1 MRIIISAVICIII
14 SSCCVS
20 KVSQGSDTTY
30 ITKAE
35 YREILRDTTVFVPI
49 IQEKV
54 VNSTRD
60 TSSRLETSYS
70 ISVAEINDGVLSHSL
85 ENKPYI
91 MPIKVY
97 YKDIARAETTE
108 NLVTNTI
115 IQEVERD
122 FLWWES
128 ALMWLGKI
136 FLIVIVAAIAILVIK
151 AKV

>member
-1 MRIIISAVICIII
+1 MRVIISAVICIII

-20 KVSQGSDTTY
+20 KISQGSDTTY
-30 ITKAE
+30 ITKVE

-97 YKDIARAETTE
+97 YKDIARVKTTE
-108 NLVTNTI
+108 SLVTNTI
-115 IQEVERD
+115 VQEVERD

>member
-30 ITKAE
+30 ITKVE

-97 YKDIARAETTE
+97 YKDIARTETTE
-108 NLVTNTI
+108 NLITNTI
-115 IQEVERD
+115 VQEVERD

>member
-1 MRIIISAVICIII
+1 MRVIISAVICIII

-30 ITKAE
+30 ITKVE

>member
-1 MRIIISAVICIII
+1 MRVIISAVICIII

-30 ITKAE
+30 ITKVE

-108 NLVTNTI
+108 SLVTNTI
-115 IQEVERD
+115 VQEVERD

>member
-30 ITKAE
+30 ITKVE

-108 NLVTNTI
+108 NLITNTI
-115 IQEVERD
+115 VQEVERD

>member
-1 MRIIISAVICIII
+1 MRVIISAVICIII

-30 ITKAE
+30 ITKVE

-97 YKDIARAETTE
+97 YKDIARTETTE
-108 NLVTNTI
+108 NLITNTI
-115 IQEVERD
+115 VQEVERD

>member
-1 MRIIISAVICIII
+1 MRIIISAVICVII

-30 ITKAE
+30 ITKVE
-35 YREILRDTTVFVPI
+35 YREIWRDTTVFVPI

-97 YKDIARAETTE
+97 YKDIARVKTTE
-108 NLVTNTI
+108 SLVTNTI
-115 IQEVERD
+115 VQEVERD

>member
-30 ITKAE
+30 ITKVE

-70 ISVAEINDGVLSHSL
+70 ISIAEINDGVLSHSL

-97 YKDIARAETTE
+97 YKDIARTETTE
-108 NLVTNTI
+108 NLITNTI
-115 IQEVERD
+115 VQEVERD